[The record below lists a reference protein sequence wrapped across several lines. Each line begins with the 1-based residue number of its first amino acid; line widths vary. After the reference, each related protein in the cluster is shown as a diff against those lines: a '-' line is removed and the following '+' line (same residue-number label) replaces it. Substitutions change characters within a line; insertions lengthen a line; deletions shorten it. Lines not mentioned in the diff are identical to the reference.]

1 MHEYDYVYART
12 CTRYIVH
19 CTVGEPVFESFSLSV
34 TVGHT
39 CHNKHIWKVSSQNM

>member
-1 MHEYDYVYART
+1 MYI
-12 CTRYIVH
+12 CTL
-19 CTVGEPVFESFSLSV
+19 GEPVFESFSLSV

>member
-1 MHEYDYVYART
+1 MFDSYINTQYMFIGVYSVN
-12 CTRYIVH
+12 VH

-39 CHNKHIWKVSSQNM
+39 CHNKHIWKV